1 MGQTYRT
8 PSTSQKTAKTSI
20 TFIFYRCMGLTADSI
35 INHRNLA
42 KVCKGLAP
50 GTQNDFRHAM
60 THVGMSRSAMCLP
73 RKTTLPLLEP
83 SKMKGFA
90 AFPIGK
96 ATPQENPRIETRH
109 VGGSKRAF
117 RTRPPQIFTSC
128 SYKKSHQFSSCVTNC
143 QACHAICTLSTL
155 DAAVTVI
162 RKSFRSAPCVGLL
175 LCREGRAVWHE

>member
-1 MGQTYRT
+1 
-8 PSTSQKTAKTSI
+8 
-20 TFIFYRCMGLTADSI
+20 
-35 INHRNLA
+35 
-42 KVCKGLAP
+42 
-50 GTQNDFRHAM
+50 M

-128 SYKKSHQFSSCVTNC
+128 SYKKSHQFSSCVTKC
-143 QACHAICTLSTL
+143 QACHAICTLSTV
-155 DAAVTVI
+155 DAGVTVRFVKI
-162 RKSFRSAPCVGLL
+162 TQRDTSEVLPAPATKTGTHLL
-175 LCREGRAVWHE
+175 KYCASRTQKGMSSEHTSTPRDPK